1 MKKTNTQTSNI
12 IVLLRL
18 CTVLL
23 AAVSFWSTARGMRE
37 YTFSEG
43 WQAYAASLGIQGLL
57 LGLNFSLPH
66 FLKQCDEWWQR
77 AALLALS
84 AVVLFCSSWFSYLFI
99 ASNGYEG
106 SWDTKSRLM
115 AQEAYRDEL
124 LAAQDY
130 VELYDEALD
139 LRLSDQIQE
148 LYGKARGMDTSS
160 IDINTLNWAQERAD
174 YVTNGGAASSSME
187 AAIQAMEDA
196 MGNAA
201 QAEGGETTM
210 VSQDVR
216 QNAAEILDGLRTS
229 MLAELDTLAA
239 QISAAESSVN
249 SSYAVLQNA
258 ENRMRNIPQNAD
270 PTPYQQAINTA
281 SNNWRRSVERLDT
294 LQERQ
299 RSYQDALSRVNYYA
313 SLLGMTEEGVS
324 SYYVGANLREIQR
337 ELFQPEPDPAQM
349 LELSGE
355 VFDRLQSAEDLDQ
368 QNGAEYQSLLSL
380 MNRFIS
386 NLERRRQLKD
396 AGDALQQWVDALA
409 NGDILSVDEAGGN
422 RENWKNDWITQIN
435 ELKSRIGSLP
445 VYSAAGGERG
455 SPLLEDYDRSASVRR
470 LDEAEEQYLTEH
482 NSAEQGLIY
491 LRSAYRM
498 MALFSLALA
507 FLLDIAAFVTGVMI
521 EREESKLAK
530 NPPPPLAKE
539 DNTSASVAP
548 TAAAVQPPPAWTL
561 NQYLFLTSD
570 YKFCEG
576 EYTYR
581 TIEQGKLGELRLPT
595 PNYRAGLYRWEKDGI
610 LAVRNAAELLY
621 QVSSGGPQDGV
632 YLNCGIAC
640 QGGLLTLFINGTSRF
655 LGNAD
660 PYVPVYKM
668 SGDSY
673 DEFPIKDMGRIDAKT
688 VIVALERDGVR
699 IAGVYVVL

>member
-1 MKKTNTQTSNI
+1 MKKSNTQTSNI

-23 AAVSFWSTARGMRE
+23 AAVSFWSTAQGMRE

-66 FLKQCDEWWQR
+66 FLKQCGEWWQR

-99 ASNGYEG
+99 AGNGYKG

-139 LRLSDQIQE
+139 IRLSNQIQD
-148 LYGKARGMDTSS
+148 LYGKARSMDSSS

-196 MGNAA
+196 MGDAA

-216 QNAAEILDGLRTS
+216 QNAAE
-229 MLAELDTLAA
+229 
-239 QISAAESSVN
+239 SSVN
-249 SSYAVLQNA
+249 SNYAVLQNA
-258 ENRMRNIPQNAD
+258 ENRLRNIPANAD
-270 PTPYQQAINTA
+270 PAPYQQAINTA

-337 ELFQPEPDPAQM
+337 ELFQPAPDLDRM
-349 LELSGE
+349 LELSGD

-368 QNGAEYQSLLSL
+368 QNSAEYQSLLSL

-409 NGDILSVDEAGGN
+409 NGDILSVEEAGGSS
-422 RENWKNDWITQIN
+422 ENWKNDWITQIN

-445 VYSAAGGERG
+445 VYSAADGERG
-455 SPLLEDYDRSASVRR
+455 SPLLEDYDRSASARQ

-498 MALFSLALA
+498 MALFSLVLA

-521 EREESKLAK
+521 EREEDKLAK
-530 NPPPPLAKE
+530 NPPPPPAKGGS
-539 DNTSASVAP
+539 TAASAAP

-595 PNYRAGLYRWEKDGI
+595 PNYRAGLYRREKDGI
-610 LAVRNAAELLY
+610 LAVQNAAELLY

-632 YLNCGIAC
+632 YLNCGIGC
-640 QGGLLTLFINGTSRF
+640 QGGLLTLFSNGTSRF
-655 LGNAD
+655 LGNVD
-660 PYVPVYKM
+660 PYVPVYKL

-688 VIVALERDGVR
+688 VIVALERDGAR
-699 IAGVYVVL
+699 IAGVYAVL